1 MRDPAWPLNW
11 LVHTVRSPIAYRWRI
26 GGLLERSSS
35 LPRNTGAILSA
46 RSLLLEDPG
55 VSLQSS
61 QDASSPPDV
70 TCNAE
75 VTGTWVRGCVKSY
88 PDHIQTYL
96 GNKSVLMEC
105 TWPSY
110 LMEGRVRDTVGISVD
125 IQIRKRD
132 RWASALWQGRA
143 GES

>member
-1 MRDPAWPLNW
+1 MAAKLAGS
-11 LVHTVRSPIAYRWRI
+11 LTVRSPIAYHWRI

-35 LPRNTGAILSA
+35 LPRNTGAILGA

-75 VTGTWVRGCVKSY
+75 VTGT
-88 PDHIQTYL
+88 
-96 GNKSVLMEC
+96 
-105 TWPSY
+105 
-110 LMEGRVRDTVGISVD
+110 
-125 IQIRKRD
+125 
-132 RWASALWQGRA
+132 
-143 GES
+143 